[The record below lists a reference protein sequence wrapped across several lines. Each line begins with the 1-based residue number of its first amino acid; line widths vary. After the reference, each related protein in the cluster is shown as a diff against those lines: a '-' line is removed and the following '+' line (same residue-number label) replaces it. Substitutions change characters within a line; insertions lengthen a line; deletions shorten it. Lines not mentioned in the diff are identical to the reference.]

1 MVIVNNFAMVKK
13 FTIAKFDCILE
24 SGTWWGLKKSYIE
37 KVQFLIIINIESLP
51 TLSLI
56 LTVTEK
62 KNF

>member
-13 FTIAKFDCILE
+13 FTIAEFDCILE
-24 SGTWWGLKKSYIE
+24 SGMYMVGVK

-62 KNF
+62 KEFQDF